1 MDIIE
6 LALKKTTSK
15 TNFSFDYI
23 DKMISDWHEKNLFTT
38 EDVSAYLKEQKQ
50 KNKELKNF
58 ENQQQITIQKYVD
71 TQTNQYSDL
80 SKFYA
85 NL

>member
-1 MDIIE
+1 
-6 LALKKTTSK
+6 
-15 TNFSFDYI
+15 
-23 DKMISDWHEKNLFTT
+23 MISDWHEKKLATP
-38 EDVSAYLKEQKQ
+38 EEISSYLKEQKQ

-58 ENQQQITIQKYVD
+58 ENQQITIQKYVD
-71 TQTNQYSDL
+71 TQTNQYNDL